1 MDQVYYIW
9 FCIFGIILFLFFVD
23 KNVAHYYILWT
34 KILRL
39 WVAKTKWWI
48 LYNPENPIIKYMIRR
63 NSYKL
68 AKQLQKELKNESNK
82 G

>member
-1 MDQVYYIW
+1 
-9 FCIFGIILFLFFVD
+9 
-23 KNVAHYYILWT
+23 
-34 KILRL
+34 LRL

-68 AKQLQKELKNESNK
+68 AKQLQKEFKNESEK
-82 G
+82 R